1 MRLLVSG
8 KGDNTYLYIVKS
20 FRINGK
26 STTKVIENCG
36 KLIDLQKQYDDPI
49 EYFKAKA
56 NEMTEEEKNEN
67 SSSFLA
73 GFKRQKLSCDK
84 EILLNGGY
92 LFLRKIYSALHLDYF
107 MNRISQKYKIKYDL
121 NKILEDLI
129 YSRVIFPGSKQSSF
143 EDSKSF
149 LEKGDYEL
157 HDVYRA
163 LTVLNEWFDEIQAFV
178 YKQSTKIVKRNTKIL
193 YFDCTNFF
201 FEIEKED
208 NYRKY
213 GISKEHRPNP
223 LVQMGLFMD
232 GNGVP
237 LAIDINPGN
246 TNEQITLR
254 PFEEKVIKD
263 FNLSK
268 MIVCTDAGLA
278 SYSNREFN
286 DIQGRGFIVTQSIK
300 KLASHLKDW
309 CLDLSNFTKSYGK
322 DNEKVLYKSRPIK
335 EDLSIQTD
343 TPLGTVKLT
352 KEWNLVVTYS
362 EEYANY
368 QKRTRDQQI
377 KRAKELIKNP
387 TKFNKVNAQDC
398 KRFIKNISFDSQ
410 GEIVTKSQ
418 LIFDDSIEIE
428 EERYDGFYAISTN
441 LDADPREIVE
451 INKQRWEIEESFRIM
466 KTDLRSRPVF
476 VSLEEHINAHFL
488 TCFLA
493 LLFVRLI
500 EVELNHKHKM
510 SEIIESI
517 KKIQYTDIGVGY
529 MSSFKMTPC
538 IQSLISD
545 FQIECD
551 YNSYTPQQMRKV
563 INSAKSEVFTTSKE
577 K

>member
-1 MRLLVSG
+1 MRLLISG

-20 FRINGK
+20 FRIKGK

-36 KLIDLQKQYDDPI
+36 KLIDLRKEYEDPI
-49 EYFKAKA
+49 KFFKEKA
-56 NEMTEEEKNEN
+56 SALTEEEKEEN
-67 SSSFLA
+67 SSSFLNA
-73 GFKRQKLSCDK
+73 FKRQKLSDK
-84 EILLNGGY
+84 NEVLLNGGY
-92 LFLRKIYSALHLDYF
+92 LFLKKIYSSLHLDYF
-107 MNRISQKYKIKYDL
+107 VNRISKKYKIKYDL

-129 YSRVIFPGSKQSSF
+129 YSRIIFPGSKQSSY

-163 LTVLNEWFDEIQAFV
+163 LTVLNDWFEDIQAFV
-178 YKQSTKIVKRNTKIL
+178 YKQSTKIVKRNTKVL

-223 LVQMGLFMD
+223 IVQMGLFMD
-232 GNGVP
+232 GNGLP

-263 FNLSK
+263 FNLSR

-278 SYSNREFN
+278 SYSNRQFN
-286 DIQGRGFIVTQSIK
+286 DIQGRSFIVTQSIK
-300 KLASHLKDW
+300 KLKSYLRDW
-309 CLDLSNFTKSYGK
+309 CLDTSNFTKSFGK
-322 DNEKVLYKSRPIK
+322 TGEKVFYKSRPIQ
-335 EDLSIQTD
+335 EDVSVQTD
-343 TPLGTVKLT
+343 TPLGNVKLT
-352 KEWNLVVTYS
+352 KEWRLVVTYS

-368 QKRTRDQQI
+368 QRGIREQQI
-377 KRAKELIKNP
+377 KRAKDLIKNP
-387 TKFNKVNAQDC
+387 TKFNKINAQDC
-398 KRFIKNISFDSQ
+398 KRFIKNIAFDSN
-410 GEIVTKSQ
+410 GEIIAKSK
-418 LIFDDSIEIE
+418 LIFDDTIADE

-441 LDADPREIVE
+441 LDGDAKDIVE
-451 INKQRWEIEESFRIM
+451 INKRRWEIEESFRIM

-493 LLFVRLI
+493 LLFVRLV
-500 EVELNHKHKM
+500 EVKLDHKFKV
-510 SEIIESI
+510 SEIIESLR
-517 KKIQYTDIGVGY
+517 KIQYTDIGVGY
-529 MSSFKMTPC
+529 ISSFKMTSC
-538 IQSLISD
+538 IESLVND

-551 YNSYTPQQMRKV
+551 YNSYTPQQMRKI
-563 INSAKSEVFTTSKE
+563 INSSKSEFFTTQK
-577 K
+577 